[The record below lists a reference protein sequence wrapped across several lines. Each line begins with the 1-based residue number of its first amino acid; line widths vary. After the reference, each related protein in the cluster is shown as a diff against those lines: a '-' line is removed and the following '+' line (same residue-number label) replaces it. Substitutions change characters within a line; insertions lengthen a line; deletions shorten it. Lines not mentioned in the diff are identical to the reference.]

1 MNASFR
7 SILRKAHL
15 IHEPP
20 DLRRLPLVSL
30 TEVLRSRPIIRVD
43 GTYTYVDGS
52 LPWFDLV
59 ALLGIAVDRDPQ
71 SLVEIG
77 TLHGHTTRLLAI
89 NLPNAQ
95 INTIDLPEEPDLDQ
109 SPLPKDD
116 FHLIRGR
123 RLGQEFRSDS
133 SIRNVTQ
140 LLGDTAAMPFPK
152 AELFYID
159 GSHTY
164 EYVKNDTLKAMAIDE
179 AKTIVWHDCDQYHPG
194 VTRWLREMVDMGNP
208 VKRIKDTN
216 LAVLYR

>member
-1 MNASFR
+1 V
-7 SILRKAHL
+7 
-15 IHEPP
+15 E
-20 DLRRLPLVSL
+20 
-30 TEVLRSRPIIRVD
+30 

-59 ALLGIAVDRDPQ
+59 ALLSIAVDRDPQ

-77 TLHGHTTRLLAI
+77 TLHGHTTRLLAL

-95 INTIDLPEEPDLDQ
+95 INTIDLPEELDLGH

-140 LLGDTAAMPFPK
+140 LLGDTATMPFPK

-164 EYVKNDTLKAMAIDE
+164 EYVKNDTLKAMAFDE
-179 AKTIVWHDCDQYHPG
+179 AKTIVWHDCDQSHPG

-216 LAVLYR
+216 VAVLYR